1 MLGEDDG
8 RQEGPRTRRNIIQQN
23 REEEVRNEVNVG
35 KVNEMLNVWFVTN
48 RVVG

>member
-8 RQEGPRTRRNIIQQN
+8 RQEGPRRKIIQQN
-23 REEEVRNEVNVG
+23 REEDVGNEVNTVG